1 MAVWFSPNHGTE
13 FSDVGTVFWDS
24 FRAEFKDCFMAEFI
38 AVNGS
43 LESCNKKEKKKN
55 KS

>member
-24 FRAEFKDCFMAEFI
+24 FRSEFEDCFMAKLI
-38 AVNGS
+38 AVNDN
-43 LESCNKKEKKKN
+43 LEIC
-55 KS
+55 